1 MRERGN
7 RKAGT
12 GSKKKVINIGEGQ
25 VIAKDLATDGK
36 SLLFVS
42 VL

>member
-1 MRERGN
+1 MRQRGN

-25 VIAKDLATDGK
+25 LIAKVLATDGK
-36 SLLFVS
+36 SLLFLS